1 MAAIQKHSR
10 QTTLAQL
17 DLFSVRPN
25 PVPRPL
31 FHADAPGASP
41 AQIAQ
46 SPPEAVERILC
57 VPIDEITLGVRGKP
71 GKRRGLVARPPS
83 DVRLVSM
90 DDMPSYTDL
99 DHEMIERSLETLP
112 EDKVWFTYSAV
123 QKSFGISRA
132 TVARRM
138 KEGLIP
144 GIRFNGA
151 NVLEDGPVRRF
162 NRIQLRWLLLAVR
175 TSRAEHTERSMRN
188 LQRRVG
194 VT

>member
-1 MAAIQKHSR
+1 MAVRQKHSQ
-10 QTTLAQL
+10 QTRLAQL

-25 PVPRPL
+25 LVSRPAANVAVSFAPLARTTQSRPETRNEAACAQVDAVVLAAMDKPETRRAPVVRPR
-31 FHADAPGASP
+31 D
-41 AQIAQ
+41 
-46 SPPEAVERILC
+46 
-57 VPIDEITLGVRGKP
+57 
-71 GKRRGLVARPPS
+71 
-83 DVRLVSM
+83 DVRVVVI

-99 DHEMIERSLETLP
+99 DHDMVERSLETLP

-162 NRIQLRWLLLAVR
+162 NRTQLRWLLLAVR
-175 TSRAEHTERSMRN
+175 TSRAEHLERSMRN
-188 LQRRVG
+188 FQRPMG
-194 VT
+194 AT